1 MSLQESRSTS
11 RLLTQRWTKFGMD
24 RLYVKT
30 DDGLDVGW
38 LDLVDGSRLVTKPQF
53 AEAFNLTVESWLASR
68 SQGCTSTLSNALAV
82 DSAHVEET
90 GIVEKP
96 SVPRLTDRAQR
107 AEQPWD
113 DLALRV
119 AGQAATEQADLLWIQ
134 GPEFRSFLS
143 RLLRIRTKGIRTE
156 EERMWRLGAE
166 GERLVGREL
175 TQLPSEWRCLHAVPV
190 GDRGSDIDHVVVGPG
205 GVFTL
210 NTKNHRRSK
219 VWVGGRTVLLNG
231 TRVEYIRNSEHEA
244 RRAGKLLSQA
254 SGLPVSVDPLL
265 VVIARTVTVKEAP
278 QNVSV
283 LTHSSVCAWLSARPR
298 CLGPDVVDAIYEMAR
313 RSTTWSG

>member
-96 SVPRLTDRAQR
+96 SVPRRTDRAQR

-119 AGQAATEQADLLWIQ
+119 AGQSATEQADLLWIQ
-134 GPEFRSFLS
+134 GPEFRGFLS

-156 EERMWRLGAE
+156 EERVSTDTFCGAS
-166 GERLVGREL
+166 L
-175 TQLPSEWRCLHAVPV
+175 TV
-190 GDRGSDIDHVVVGPG
+190 
-205 GVFTL
+205 
-210 NTKNHRRSK
+210 
-219 VWVGGRTVLLNG
+219 TVLAITTSSGSTLTG
-231 TRVEYIRNSEHEA
+231 RPDACESSLPA
-244 RRAGKLLSQA
+244 RRASCSELRMYSTRVPLSRMVRPPTHT
-254 SGLPVSVDPLL
+254 LERRWFLVFSVKTP
-265 VVIARTVTVKEAP
+265 P
-278 QNVSV
+278 
-283 LTHSSVCAWLSARPR
+283 
-298 CLGPDVVDAIYEMAR
+298 GPM
-313 RSTTWSG
+313 TT